1 MEEVVEKSVGVV
13 EGPSEENV
21 VEGISVGVLDS
32 VGVTARPSI
41 GVCTASVNPER
52 TTVKL
57 GARAGNASSRIDIFG
72 FAHEFK
78 AA

>member
-1 MEEVVEKSVGVV
+1 MGEGPLSDVSGAILKGGSVEEVVEKSVGVV

-41 GVCTASVNPER
+41 GV
-52 TTVKL
+52 
-57 GARAGNASSRIDIFG
+57 
-72 FAHEFK
+72 
-78 AA
+78 